1 MAVKLDPPRPAAD
14 PPEPKLAQ
22 RVAADIERDIGD
34 GVCQVGESLGTEM
47 ELVARYGVSR
57 SVLRE
62 ALTLVAWSGLAEMRR
77 GKTGGLVVT
86 APSEATT
93 AWGLHSYLDFV
104 VGDLSELLALRREL
118 EELALTLAIQRLG
131 PTDLTAFQALEAAFH
146 RAAGAKA
153 KLARSSTILHQI
165 AATSRN
171 PLVSL
176 LLTTLSGLMVERML
190 RAGVEVQALL
200 AKGEQIA
207 ALRLEQLHAVLA
219 ASTGRALTASA
230 QVFRAFEEMAALP
243 PTGVPSTQGELA
255 EVMQII
261 GPGGTPKL
269 AQEVARQIR
278 GRMVG
283 EKLGPGA
290 HLGSEVELMAAYG
303 VSRGVVREAI
313 RILER
318 LSVAHMVRGKGG
330 GLRTLI
336 PDARPVVRST
346 GAYLRAAN
354 IRQRHVEEVSAV
366 LGLVAAEKAARDAGA
381 ADRVTATPP
390 ALDSLK
396 PASLKDLA
404 FTYFELVRRLSGGGA
419 IGVTVDILADLY
431 GLGEQAWADHVV
443 VRAMVSDRVADLV
456 EAVRAGRPDLA
467 RRRMVL
473 VQRSGAVVRSPAAP

>member
-14 PPEPKLAQ
+14 SPEPKLAQ

-34 GVCQVGESLGTEM
+34 GVCQVGESLGTEV

-104 VGDLSELLALRREL
+104 VGDLSELLELRREL

-131 PTDLTAFQALEAAFH
+131 PADLAAFLTLEAAFH
-146 RAAGAKA
+146 RAASAKV
-153 KLARSSTILHQI
+153 KLARGSTILQQI

-171 PLVSL
+171 PLLSL

-207 ALRLEQLHAVLA
+207 ALRLEQLQAVLA
-219 ASTGRALTASA
+219 VSTGRALTASA

-243 PTGVPSTQGELA
+243 STGVPSTQRELA

-318 LSVAHMVRGKGG
+318 LSVVTMVRGKGG
-330 GLRTLI
+330 GLRALA
-336 PDARPVVRST
+336 PDSRPIVRRT
-346 GAYLRAAN
+346 AAFLRAKGV
-354 IRQRHVEEVSAV
+354 RQHHLEEVATM
-366 LGLVAAEKAARDAGA
+366 LGLAAAEKAARDPA
-381 ADRVTATPP
+381 AANRVATLLPRI
-390 ALDSLK
+390 AAMKSG
-396 PASLKDLA
+396 SLKDLA
-404 FTYFELVRRLSGGGA
+404 FAYFGLVKTLSGGGA
-419 IGVTVDILADLY
+419 IGVVIDILAELY
-431 GLGEQAWADHVV
+431 GAGDEAWAGRGVV
-443 VRAMVSDRVADLV
+443 KSVAPERVAELA
-456 EAVRAGRPDLA
+456 EAVRAGHPALA
-467 RRRMVL
+467 RRRMVMI
-473 VQRSGAVVRSPAAP
+473 QRSGAVVRSPAAP